1 MGFSMSELNT
11 LAGRGGTLTFAG
23 VGLAL
28 GFVLGRSGFSR
39 ETDSADLLDLES
51 RDLMLLATFEYD
63 LVMGLES
70 LNLLGLGSLMVGMY
84 GCR

>member
-1 MGFSMSELNT
+1 
-11 LAGRGGTLTFAG
+11 LAGGGGIMTLAG

-28 GFVLGRSGFSR
+28 GFVLGQSGFSI

-63 LVMGLES
+63 LVMGLVS
-70 LNLLGLGSLMVGMY
+70 LSFLGLGSLMVGMY